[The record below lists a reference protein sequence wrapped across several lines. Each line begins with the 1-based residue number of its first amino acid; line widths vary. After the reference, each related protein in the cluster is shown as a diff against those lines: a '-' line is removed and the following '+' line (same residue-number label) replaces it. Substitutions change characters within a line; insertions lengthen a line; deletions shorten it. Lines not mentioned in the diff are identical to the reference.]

1 MKKIIITLLIL
12 INSLFLINLPSTNA
26 VYVETPTSKET
37 SYNVVSGTYEVTLY
51 LDKEYDFK
59 YDKSSIDLIDNG
71 NFKYTFLILRE
82 SDTPL
87 RIMLCDKTDN
97 DEVVDKIVSLTFV
110 KPETVSL
117 AYRNGY
123 YYVKN
128 GDKPL
133 YGDFKFIVDGKEVIA
148 NEVQGDD
155 VYLVYNGAEYRLE
168 GRHGLTKMQEL
179 VIFIIGIPL
188 LAFVIFYLIYIMIP
202 INNYKNIYR
211 TSNKLI
217 KKLNRIKENY
227 SKVIFAL
234 KFKLPQILTMINSI
248 DSNDPKYKEF
258 KTVES
263 NLNLALDNALR
274 LEGHF
279 PSESVDDFVS
289 YIIIQ
294 LTSFNRLTDNGT
306 YRYKNNVDIKKEA
319 EKEKSKFKEASVKEM
334 DRNQK
339 DSYRYLES
347 INVIKHDEVKENEF
361 NK

>member
-1 MKKIIITLLIL
+1 MKKFIITILIL
-12 INSLFLINLPSTNA
+12 INSLFFVSLANTNA
-26 VYVETPTSKET
+26 VSVSTPTNKET
-37 SYNVVSGTYEVTLY
+37 SYDIVSGTYEITLY

-87 RIMLCDKTDN
+87 RIMFCDKTDN
-97 DEVVDKIVSLTFV
+97 DEVVDKIISLTFV

-117 AYRNGY
+117 AYKDGY

-133 YGDFKFIVDGKEVIA
+133 YGDFTFNVDGKEVIA
-148 NEVQGDD
+148 NEVKGDK
-155 VYLVYNGAEYRLE
+155 VYLIYNGSEYRLE
-168 GRHGLTKMQEL
+168 GRNGLTKTQEF
-179 VIFIIGIPL
+179 VIFVVGIPL
-188 LAFVIFYLIYIMIP
+188 LAFVIFYLVYIMVP
-202 INNYKNIYR
+202 INNYKNIFKA
-211 TSNKLI
+211 SNKLI
-217 KKLNRIKENY
+217 KKLNRVKENY
-227 SKVIFAL
+227 SKIIFAL
-234 KFKLPQILTMINSI
+234 KLKLPQLLTMINSI
-248 DSNDPKYKEF
+248 DSNDPRYKDF
-258 KTVES
+258 KTIES
-263 NLNLALDNALR
+263 NLSLALDNALR

-294 LTSFNRLTDNGT
+294 LTNFNRLTDNGS
-306 YRYKNNVDIKKEA
+306 YRFKSNVDLKKEA
-319 EKEKSKFKEASVKEM
+319 EKEKNKIKEASIKEM

-347 INVIKHDEVKENEF
+347 INVIKHEEVKENEF